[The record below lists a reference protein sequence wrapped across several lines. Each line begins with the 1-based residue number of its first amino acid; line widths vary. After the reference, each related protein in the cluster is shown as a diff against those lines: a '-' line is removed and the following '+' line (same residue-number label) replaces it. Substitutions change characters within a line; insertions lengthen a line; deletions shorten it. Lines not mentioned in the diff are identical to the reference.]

1 MPRRQRACVRHF
13 PLDNGNGVLKTR
25 AHGGFDRA
33 FSKERQR
40 MFDLTGKVAL
50 VTGGSRGIGRAAAVA
65 LAKQGAQVVINYVSN
80 EGAAREVADA
90 ITAAGGKAEIVQFD
104 VASGDAAEKAIAEV
118 AKRLG
123 RLDILVCSAGIS
135 IDGLLLRLKD
145 EDFDRILS
153 VNVKGS
159 VGCARA
165 ATKVMMRAKT
175 GRVIF
180 LSSVVGEMGNA
191 GQTAYSASKAA
202 LLGVTKSMA
211 RELSSRSI
219 TVNAITPGFIDTD
232 MTGALTDE
240 QKASINANIPLG
252 RTGKPEE
259 IAAAVVYLASD
270 EAGYITGQTLRVNG
284 GMYM

>member
-1 MPRRQRACVRHF
+1 
-13 PLDNGNGVLKTR
+13 
-25 AHGGFDRA
+25 
-33 FSKERQR
+33 

-50 VTGGSRGIGRAAAVA
+50 VTGGSRGIGRAAA
-65 LAKQGAQVVINYVSN
+65 LSLGKRGAQVVINYVNN
-80 EGAAREVADA
+80 EGAAREVAEQ
-90 ITAAGGKAEIVQFD
+90 IQAAGGKAEIVQFD
-104 VASGDAAEKAIAEV
+104 VGSSEAAEKAVAEV

-123 RLDILVCSAGIS
+123 RLDVLVCSAGIS

-145 EDFDRILS
+145 DDFDRILS
-153 VNVKGS
+153 VNLKGA
-159 VGCARA
+159 VACARA
-165 ATKVMMRAKT
+165 ATKVMLRAKT

-211 RELSSRSI
+211 RELASRFI

-232 MTGALTDE
+232 MTGGLTEE
-240 QKASINANIPLG
+240 QKTSINQSIPLG

-259 IAAAVVYLASD
+259 VAAAVVYLASD
-270 EAGYITGQTLRVNG
+270 EAAYITGQTLRVNG

>member
-1 MPRRQRACVRHF
+1 
-13 PLDNGNGVLKTR
+13 
-25 AHGGFDRA
+25 
-33 FSKERQR
+33 

-50 VTGGSRGIGRAAAVA
+50 VTGGSRGIGRAAALA
-65 LAKQGAQVVINYVSN
+65 LAQQGAQVVINYVSN
-80 EGAAREVADA
+80 EGAAREVAEQ
-90 ITAAGGKAEIVQFD
+90 IQAAGGKAEIVQFD
-104 VASGDAAEKAIAEV
+104 VGSSEAAEKAVAEV

-123 RLDILVCSAGIS
+123 RLDVLVCSAGIA

-145 EDFDRILS
+145 EDFDRILA
-153 VNVKGS
+153 VNVKGA
-159 VGCARA
+159 VACARA

-191 GQTAYSASKAA
+191 GQTAYAASKAA
-202 LLGVTKSMA
+202 LLGITKSMA
-211 RELSSRSI
+211 RELSSRFI

-240 QKASINANIPLG
+240 QKAAINQNIPLG

-259 IAAAVVYLASD
+259 IAAAIVYLASD
-270 EAGYITGQTLRVNG
+270 EAAYITGQTLRVNG

>member
-1 MPRRQRACVRHF
+1 
-13 PLDNGNGVLKTR
+13 
-25 AHGGFDRA
+25 
-33 FSKERQR
+33 

-50 VTGGSRGIGRAAAVA
+50 VTGGSRGIGRAAALA
-65 LAKQGAQVVINYVSN
+65 LAKQGAHVVVNYVSN
-80 EGAAREVADA
+80 EAAARDVAET
-90 ITAAGGKAEIVQFD
+90 IQKAGGKAEIVQFD
-104 VASGDAAEKAIAEV
+104 VGTGDGAEKAIAEV

-123 RLDILVCSAGIS
+123 RLDVLVCSAGIA

-145 EDFDRILS
+145 EDIDRIFA

-159 VGCARA
+159 LACARA

-175 GRVIF
+175 GRIIF

-191 GQTAYSASKAA
+191 GQTAYSASKSA
-202 LLGVTKSMA
+202 LLGITKSLA
-211 RELSSRSI
+211 RELSSRFI

-232 MTGALTDE
+232 MTGSLTEE
-240 QKASINANIPLG
+240 QKTAINSAIPLG

-270 EAGYITGQTLRVNG
+270 EAGYITGQALRVNG

>member
-1 MPRRQRACVRHF
+1 
-13 PLDNGNGVLKTR
+13 
-25 AHGGFDRA
+25 
-33 FSKERQR
+33 

-50 VTGGSRGIGRAAAVA
+50 VTGGSRGIGRAASLA
-65 LAKQGAQVVINYVSN
+65 LAKRGAHVVINYVSN
-80 EGAAREVADA
+80 EGAAREVAEQ
-90 ITAAGGKAEIVQFD
+90 IQAAGGKAEIVQFD
-104 VASGDAAEKAIAEV
+104 VGSGDAAEKSIAEV

-123 RLDILVCSAGIS
+123 RLDVLVCSAGIS

-153 VNVKGS
+153 VNVKGA
-159 VGCARA
+159 VACARA
-165 ATKVMMRAKT
+165 ATKVMMRART

-211 RELSSRSI
+211 RELASRSI
-219 TVNAITPGFIDTD
+219 TVNAVTPGFIDTD

-240 QKASINANIPLG
+240 QKASINSAIPLG

-270 EAGYITGQTLRVNG
+270 EAGYITGQALRVNG

>member
-1 MPRRQRACVRHF
+1 
-13 PLDNGNGVLKTR
+13 
-25 AHGGFDRA
+25 
-33 FSKERQR
+33 

-50 VTGGSRGIGRAAAVA
+50 VTGGSRGIGRSAAIA
-65 LAKQGAQVVINYVSN
+65 LAKRGAHVVINYVSN
-80 EGAAREVADA
+80 EAAAREVADL
-90 ITAAGGKAEIVQFD
+90 IQAAGGKAELVQFD
-104 VASGDAAEKAIAEV
+104 VGNSESAEKSIAEV

-123 RLDILVCSAGIS
+123 RLDVLVCSAGIS

-145 EDFDRILS
+145 DDFDRILS
-153 VNVKGS
+153 INVKGA
-159 VGCARA
+159 VACARA
-165 ATKVMMRAKT
+165 ATKVMMRART

-211 RELSSRSI
+211 RELASRSI

-240 QKASINANIPLG
+240 QRASINSSIPLG

-270 EAGYITGQTLRVNG
+270 EAAYITGQALRVNG